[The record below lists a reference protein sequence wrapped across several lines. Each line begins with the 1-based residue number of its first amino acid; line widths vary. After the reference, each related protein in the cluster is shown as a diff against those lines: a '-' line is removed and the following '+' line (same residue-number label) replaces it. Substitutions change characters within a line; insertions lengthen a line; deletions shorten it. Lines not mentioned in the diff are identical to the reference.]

1 MSLLLMT
8 KNMNTQVS
16 KIEQIIENDKNVILE
31 ITDIME
37 KVNNGFFEYT
47 IKKNHQLKSYKH

>member
-1 MSLLLMT
+1 MT

-47 IKKNHQLKSYKH
+47 IKTKSYN